1 MSFDVLLLAALTLMI
16 VFLIMQ
22 NRRRRKE
29 VELMQNSLAVGS
41 EVILHAGIKGRV
53 LSITDDSVEIE
64 SGKGTK
70 LIVMR
75 GAVGKVVASGE
86 K

>member
-1 MSFDVLLLAALTLMI
+1 MTFDLLLFAALILLI
-16 VFLIMQ
+16 VLLIMQ

-29 VELMQNSLAVGS
+29 VELMQSSLSVGA

-53 LSITDDSVEIE
+53 VSLTEDEVEIE
-64 SGKGTK
+64 SAGSK
-70 LIVMR
+70 LRVLR
-75 GAVGKVVASGE
+75 GAVGKVVSQGE

>member
-1 MSFDVLLLAALTLMI
+1 LTFDLLLFAALILLI
-16 VFLIMQ
+16 VLLIMQ

-29 VELMQNSLAVGS
+29 VELMQSSLSVGA

-53 LSITDDSVEIE
+53 VSLTEDEVEIE
-64 SGKGTK
+64 SAGSK
-70 LIVMR
+70 LRVLR
-75 GAVGKVVASGE
+75 GAVGKVVSQGE

>member
-22 NRRRRKE
+22 NRRRKKE
-29 VELMQNSLAVGS
+29 VELMQSSLAVGS

-53 LSITDDSVEIE
+53 LSISDDSVEIE

-70 LIVMR
+70 LVVMR
-75 GAVGKVVASGE
+75 GAVGKVIASGE

>member
-1 MSFDVLLLAALTLMI
+1 MDVLLLAALTLMI

-29 VELMQNSLAVGS
+29 VDLMQNSLTVGS
-41 EVILHAGIKGRV
+41 EVVLHAGIKGKI
-53 LSITDDSVEIE
+53 LSIDGDSFEIE

-70 LIVMR
+70 LLVLR
-75 GAVGKVVASGE
+75 GAIGKVTAAGE

>member
-1 MSFDVLLLAALTLMI
+1 MTFDVLLFAVLILLI
-16 VFLIMQ
+16 VLLIMQ

-29 VELMQNSLAVGS
+29 IELMQGSLAVGS

-53 LSITDDSVEIE
+53 VSLTDEEVEIE
-64 SGKGTK
+64 SAGSK
-70 LIVMR
+70 LRVLR
-75 GAVGKVVASGE
+75 GAVGKVVSTGE